1 MKRPPSLDHIF
12 DEQLQTL
19 AVTLRQSTIGY
30 YRSAVNRFLRYLH
43 TAHPQL
49 RTASQ
54 LRRDPHIL
62 GWLRSLGYETPPLT
76 NRSRRACL
84 MCVRRLLDDLIS
96 NGQPLAEG
104 LILRQDFPPP
114 DLYLPKPLSPE
125 NDRLLDQQLCQTD
138 DLHSNALLLLRATGM
153 RIGEGLRLQTDCLR
167 HLSPNPDHDHD
178 DQWALHVPLGKL
190 HSERWVPAD
199 DRIRQIVARILALR
213 GSAVC
218 PQPASSSD
226 WLLRE
231 PDGRRV
237 SYQRMWKALAE
248 AARRAGCSAP
258 VRPHQ
263 MRHTFAT
270 EMLRAGVSLPA
281 LKELL
286 GHRDI
291 RMTMVYVQVTQNDLQ
306 RQYHLARQTLAR
318 LHLMPELPLYQPP
331 MIVTSPNIPAVLQS
345 LSATRHL
352 LEMFRRQLEN
362 EKLQRKL
369 ARLANRLVKIGA
381 ELDRLA
387 TSEK

>member
-1 MKRPPSLDHIF
+1 MKHQASLDRIF

-19 AVTLRQSTIGY
+19 TVTLRQSTIGY

-43 TAHPQL
+43 AAYPKL

-54 LRRDPHIL
+54 LRREPHIL
-62 GWLRSLGYETPPLT
+62 GWLRSLGQETPPLT

-125 NDRLLDQQLCQTD
+125 NDRLLHQQLCQTD

-153 RIGEGLRLQTDCLR
+153 RIGECLRLQTDCLH
-167 HLSPNPDHDHD
+167 HLSPNPDQD

-199 DRIRQIVARILALR
+199 DDIRQIVARILALR
-213 GSAVC
+213 GTVALA
-218 PQPASSSD
+218 QPGSSSD

-237 SYQRMWKALAE
+237 CYQRMWQSLAE

-263 MRHTFAT
+263 LRHTFAT

-291 RMTMVYVQVTQNDLQ
+291 RMTMVYVAVTQNDLQ
-306 RQYHLARQTLAR
+306 RQFHQARQTLSR
-318 LHLMPELPLYQPP
+318 LHLLPELPARPP
-331 MIVTSPNIPAVLQS
+331 AVIATSASIPAVLQS
-345 LSATRHL
+345 LAAARHL
-352 LEMFRRQLEN
+352 LEMFRRQMSD
-362 EKLQRKL
+362 EKISRNLH
-369 ARLANRLVKIGA
+369 RLDNRLLAVAA
-381 ELDRLA
+381 ELGRIPTA
-387 TSEK
+387 EK

>member
-1 MKRPPSLDHIF
+1 MNRQPSLDGLF
-12 DEQLQTL
+12 EEQLQTL

-43 TAHPQL
+43 TAYPKL
-49 RTASQ
+49 RIASQ

-62 GWLRSLGYETPPLT
+62 GWLRSLAQETLLS

-125 NDRLLDQQLCQTD
+125 DDRLLEQQLCQTD
-138 DLHSNALLLLRATGM
+138 DLHAHALRLLRATGM
-153 RIGEGLRLQTDCLR
+153 RIGECLRLQTDCLH
-167 HLSPNPDHDHD
+167 HLSPNPDQQ

-199 DRIRQIVARILALR
+199 DHIRQILARILALR
-213 GSAVC
+213 GAA
-218 PQPASSSD
+218 PGAEPAAPSD

-237 SYQRMWKALAE
+237 SYQRMWQALAR
-248 AARRAGCSAP
+248 AAQRAGCSTP

-270 EMLRAGVSLPA
+270 QMLRAGVSLPA

-291 RMTMVYVQVTQNDLQ
+291 RMTMAYVAVTQNDLQ
-306 RQYHLARQTLAR
+306 RQYHLARQAI
-318 LHLMPELPLYQPP
+318 LHRMPELPAAQPAATP
-331 MIVTSPNIPAVLQS
+331 AHPSIPAVLDS
-345 LSATRHL
+345 LAATRHL
-352 LEMFRRQLEN
+352 LEMFRRQLED
-362 EKLQRKL
+362 EKTQRQL
-369 ARLANRLVKIGA
+369 GRLANRLVKIGA
-381 ELDRLA
+381 QLDQLRNDQ
-387 TSEK
+387 E

>member
-1 MKRPPSLDHIF
+1 MNRQASLDRIF
-12 DEQLQTL
+12 EEQLQTL

-43 TAHPQL
+43 TAHPHL

-62 GWLRSLGYETPPLT
+62 GWLRSLGHETPPLS

-104 LILRQDFPPP
+104 LILRQDFPPQ

-125 NDRLLDQQLCQTD
+125 NDCLLDQQLCQTD
-138 DLHSNALLLLRATGM
+138 DLHSNALRLLRATGM
-153 RIGEGLRLQTDCLR
+153 RIGECLRLQTDCLR
-167 HLSPNPDHDHD
+167 HLSPHPDHD

-306 RQYHLARQTLAR
+306 RQYHLARQTLSR
-318 LHLMPELPLYQPP
+318 LHLMPELPVKQPP
-331 MIVTSPNIPAVLQS
+331 IIVTSPNIPAVLQS

-352 LEMFRRQLEN
+352 LEMFRRQLQN
-362 EKLQRKL
+362 EKVQRKL

-381 ELDRLA
+381 ELGRLA
-387 TSEK
+387 TTEK

>member
-1 MKRPPSLDHIF
+1 MNRQASLDRIF

-43 TAHPQL
+43 TAYPKL
-49 RTASQ
+49 RSISQ

-62 GWLRSLGYETPPLT
+62 GWLRSLGQETPPLS

-96 NGQPLAEG
+96 NGLPLAEG
-104 LILRQDFPPP
+104 LILRQDFPPQ

-125 NDRLLDQQLCQTD
+125 NDCLLVQQLCQTD
-138 DLHSNALLLLRATGM
+138 DLHSNALRLLRATGM
-153 RIGEGLRLQTDCLR
+153 RIGECLRLQTDCLR
-167 HLSPNPDHDHD
+167 QLSPNPNHD

-190 HSERWVPAD
+190 HSQRWVPAD

-213 GSAVC
+213 GSAAC

-306 RQYHLARQTLAR
+306 RQYHLARQALSH
-318 LHLMPELPLYQPP
+318 LHVMPELA
-331 MIVTSPNIPAVLQS
+331 TRPAVMAT
-345 LSATRHL
+345 SATIPSVLEALAAARHL
-352 LEMFRRQLEN
+352 LEMFRRQLEDEN
-362 EKLQRKL
+362 IQRKL

-387 TSEK
+387 TTKQ